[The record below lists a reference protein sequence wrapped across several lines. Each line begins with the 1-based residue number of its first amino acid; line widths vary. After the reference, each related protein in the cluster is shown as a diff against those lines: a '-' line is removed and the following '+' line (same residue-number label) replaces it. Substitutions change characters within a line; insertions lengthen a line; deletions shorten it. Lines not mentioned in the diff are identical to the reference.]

1 MKHSRDRKGQ
11 LRLKKCERYTGTNP
25 RNRASRD
32 QPHRSTYSVSFTV
45 PQIVIIKELLYKPG
59 CYVSTLLGAKRK
71 TKKTAFA
78 FKELT
83 NNSVI

>member
-1 MKHSRDRKGQ
+1 MRGTEAPTQ
-11 LRLKKCERYTGTNP
+11 GTGPPGANLT
-25 RNRASRD
+25 D
-32 QPHRSTYSVSFTV
+32 QPTLSPLQFPPNSYY
-45 PQIVIIKELLYKPG
+45 KGLLYKPG
-59 CYVSTLLGAKRK
+59 CYVSTLLGAQRK